1 MKSYVIAIVF
11 VWEALNGT
19 IALLCCHV
27 SMKLDV
33 GLTKEIAVSSQFT
46 NAILIPTS
54 WPSASDQIKFHTNFH
69 SSQSPIGCKPGE
81 IPTMFMASSLF

>member
-1 MKSYVIAIVF
+1 MCYYCIICDNVYCYVIAIVF

-33 GLTKEIAVSSQFT
+33 GLTKPLPQRT
-46 NAILIPTS
+46 G
-54 WPSASDQIKFHTNFH
+54 WPSAATP
-69 SSQSPIGCKPGE
+69 SPTPQV
-81 IPTMFMASSLF
+81 

>member
-1 MKSYVIAIVF
+1 MCYYCIICDNVYCYVIAIVF

-33 GLTKEIAVSSQFT
+33 GLTKQYIHLPVT
-46 NAILIPTS
+46 PLGPPGLLVI
-54 WPSASDQIKFHTNFH
+54 QIGHKSKSGKVKKF
-69 SSQSPIGCKPGE
+69 IE
-81 IPTMFMASSLF
+81 L

>member
-1 MKSYVIAIVF
+1 MVF

-33 GLTKEIAVSSQFT
+33 GLTKC
-46 NAILIPTS
+46 ILLS
-54 WPSASDQIKFHTNFH
+54 
-69 SSQSPIGCKPGE
+69 GPGARDWFN
-81 IPTMFMASSLF
+81 IWYVYPRLSNQG

>member
-1 MKSYVIAIVF
+1 MKSSVIAIEF
-11 VWEALNGT
+11 VWEAINGT

-33 GLTKEIAVSSQFT
+33 GLTKEIAVSNQFT

-54 WPSASDQIKFHTNFH
+54 WPLGSDQIKFD
-69 SSQSPIGCKPGE
+69 SSQSLIGCKPGE
-81 IPTMFMASSLF
+81 IPTMFMASSLL